1 MTLPAQLRAARVMLG
16 LSQAEVAARASLS
29 VPTIKR
35 AEADTGIRVS
45 EDVRAAIRSVLEA
58 SGIEFT
64 DGEAPGVRLRRKK
77 RK

>member
-1 MTLPAQLRAARVMLG
+1 MTLAAQLRAARVMLG
-16 LSQAEVAARASLS
+16 LSQAEVAARVSLS

-45 EDVRAAIRSVLEA
+45 EDVRAAIRAVLEA

-64 DGEAPGVRLRRKK
+64 DGEAPGVRLRRKR

>member
-29 VPTIKR
+29 IPTIKR

-45 EDVRAAIRSVLEA
+45 DDVRAAIRSVLEA

-64 DGEAPGVRLRRKK
+64 DGKTPGVRLRRKG

>member
-1 MTLPAQLRAARVMLG
+1 MTLAAQLRAARVMLG

-45 EDVRAAIRSVLEA
+45 ADVRAAIRAVLEA

-64 DGEAPGVRLRRKK
+64 DGEAPGVRLRRKR

>member
-1 MTLPAQLRAARVMLG
+1 MLG
-16 LSQAEVAARASLS
+16 LSQAEVAVRASLS

-35 AEADTGIRVS
+35 AESDTGIRVS
-45 EDVRAAIRSVLEA
+45 DDVRAAIRAVLEA

-64 DGEAPGVRLRRKK
+64 DGEAPGVRLRRKR

>member
-1 MTLPAQLRAARVMLG
+1 MTSPAQLRAARVMLG

-35 AEADTGIRVS
+35 AEADKGIRVS
-45 EDVRAAIRSVLEA
+45 EEVRAAIRAALET

-64 DGEAPGVRLRRKK
+64 DGEAPGVRLRRKR